1 LPATFINQILTL
13 LTAMGEAVSGGQI
26 WICTQPAN
34 VGSLPPSPLATIYS
48 DNAGA
53 NPVTQPLT
61 TGGQGQTSFY
71 AAPGVYT
78 YVFFSPHT
86 GQINQVDQTLVSSA
100 TPAVTQ
106 VVPTG
111 SVNGSNTVFTL
122 PSTPTNY
129 LNLYVNGVLQLPTTN
144 YTISGPT
151 ITMVTAP
158 FTGYELWAV
167 YQ

>member
-1 LPATFINQILTL
+1 
-13 LTAMGEAVSGGQI
+13 
-26 WICTQPAN
+26 
-34 VGSLPPSPLATIYS
+34 
-48 DNAGA
+48 
-53 NPVTQPLT
+53 
-61 TGGQGQTSFY
+61 
-71 AAPGVYT
+71 
-78 YVFFSPHT
+78 
-86 GQINQVDQTLVSSA
+86 
-100 TPAVTQ
+100 
-106 VVPTG
+106 
-111 SVNGSNTVFTL
+111 VFTL